1 MPPKPPQPGGSSS
14 RPQKRKDPPSS
25 SSNQNGPRNRTSK
38 RAKINDARTIL
49 AQSSDAAL
57 NTNGELDLNSFL
69 RAREFEIRALE
80 DSMARCKDELMTRA
94 FQQVPRDMRRRTASH
109 NVKRVPKRLRER
121 GAREMRED
129 NTPTVDS
136 AKRKPGSS
144 RGRVRAETAKKLGV
158 LAAKKKSKKGEGRD
172 GDAGVETRA
181 ARPKIRKDRLNGP
194 PKPKS
199 KFRKRQI
206 HKTWLPTHMWHAKRA
221 KMTEPKKPLWRFSI
235 PITCTEKSYRPTHRA
250 GGARGAV
257 AWDMSYMST
266 IGLEGPMES
275 LEKVLKLVGFDDP
288 SLWESKGEKWRSGKR
303 SWSSWLSRG
312 SKDERIQIGP
322 STVIWCS
329 SQPDST
335 NEADHVPKKRP
346 VRRVFVRVHPAAFL
360 EVWTELLRVSKM
372 QRPSVRLEDL
382 RFEIGSIDITG
393 PGATETLLG
402 ILHPYEDSA
411 SSQNSHEK
419 TFHSLAGVT
428 NASSLPS
435 NSILAFSIMDPRLR
449 YPPRPVKL
457 PKANDE
463 EANFSL
469 LEMLSTWPVDA
480 SIPSPALFDR
490 DTRWKATRLPAQK
503 SINRR
508 KALEKPGVYPS
519 LKSTDPAIP
528 IMLLASRST
537 ASTSQQGTWTL
548 LAPWKCIL
556 PIWYG
561 LVHYPLS
568 SGGNPRFGGINE
580 LRQTHFEHG
589 VPMFPADYPGMDAG
603 FAWEAEERERR
614 KAEWERRPKGKRI
627 EWTSLDLGAGRK
639 GEIGRGW
646 ACDFERII
654 GIDPMPNAI
663 ITTET
668 TQETQETLPPEPEKM
683 KLESPIQHLPCK
695 AFTTLLASSKSD
707 MPLISFI
714 ATVRITLVT
723 KGIAS
728 PCARVYRLPLAA
740 TNADQPDSIAT
751 STSSHATRA
760 EWLSILPPQTGSK
773 PLPNPKKNKF
783 QTTKVSLNA
792 PISQRQ
798 RLLAQ
803 SLLQNPPLPYPA
815 PAKVEDHPLVPDEED
830 LIGFVTTGEFN
841 LAEGKG
847 VAIGSVVV
855 SKVLEGLRRPKEGKG
870 KEGRLCIV
878 RNAGEVVGRLAR
890 WEAV

>member
-1 MPPKPPQPGGSSS
+1 MPPKPPPTGGPSS
-14 RPQKRKDPPSS
+14 RPQKRKDPP

-49 AQSSDAAL
+49 TQSSDAAL

-80 DSMARCKDELMTRA
+80 GSMARCKDELMTRA
-94 FQQVPRDMRRRTASH
+94 FQKVPRDMRRRTASH

-121 GAREMRED
+121 GAREMKED

-136 AKRKPGSS
+136 AKKKPRSS
-144 RGRVRAETAKKLGV
+144 RGRVRAETAKRLGI
-158 LAAKKKSKKGEGRD
+158 LAAKKKSKNIEGKAGD
-172 GDAGVETRA
+172 GSVETRA
-181 ARPKIRKDRLNGP
+181 ARPKIRKDKLNRP
-194 PKPKS
+194 PRPKS

-257 AWDMSYMST
+257 AWDMSYIST
-266 IGLEGPMES
+266 IGLEGPTES
-275 LEKVLKLVGFDDP
+275 LEKVLKLVGVDEP
-288 SLWESKGEKWRSGKR
+288 ALWENKGEKWRAGKR
-303 SWSSWLSRG
+303 SWQGWLSRG
-312 SKDERIQIGP
+312 SKDKRVQIGP

-329 SQPDST
+329 SEPDST
-335 NEADHVPKKRP
+335 NEADVPKKRP

-360 EVWTELLRVSKM
+360 EVWSELLRLSKM

-382 RFEIGSIDITG
+382 RFEVGSIEITG
-393 PGATETLLG
+393 PGSTETLLG
-402 ILHPYEDSA
+402 ILHPYGDSA
-411 SSQNSHEK
+411 LDQDSHEM
-419 TFHSLAGVT
+419 TFRSLAGVT
-428 NASSLPS
+428 NTSSLPS
-435 NSILAFSIMDPRLR
+435 NAILAFPIMDPRLR

-457 PKANDE
+457 PQANNE

-469 LEMLSTWPVDA
+469 LEILSTWPADA
-480 SIPSPALFDR
+480 STPSPALFDR
-490 DTRWKATRLPAQK
+490 DARWKATRLPAQK

-528 IMLLASRST
+528 IMLLASRLT

-561 LVHYPLS
+561 IVHYPLS

-589 VPMFPADYPGMDAG
+589 IPMFPVDYPGTDAG

-614 KAEWERRPKGKRI
+614 KGEWERRPKGKRI
-627 EWTSLDLGAGRK
+627 EWASLDLGAGRK

-654 GIDPMPNAI
+654 GINLMSGTSLTA
-663 ITTET
+663 ET
-668 TQETQETLPPEPEKM
+668 KRKMQDTLPAEPDRM
-683 KLESPIQHLPCK
+683 KLDCPIQHLSRK
-695 AFTTLLASSKSD
+695 AFTALLSSPDSD
-707 MPLISFI
+707 IPSSSFL
-714 ATVRITLVT
+714 ATVRITLVA

-728 PCARVYRLPLAA
+728 PCARIYRLPSAA
-740 TNADQPDSIAT
+740 TNANKPDSIPH
-751 STSSHATRA
+751 STPLHTTRA
-760 EWLSILPPQTGSK
+760 EWLSLLPSQPGSK
-773 PLPNPKKNKF
+773 PLPNPKKNRF
-783 QTTKVSLNA
+783 QTVKFSLND
-792 PISQRQ
+792 PIPQRQ
-798 RLLAQ
+798 RFLAQ
-803 SLLQNPPLPYPA
+803 YLLQNPPLPYPA
-815 PAKVEDHPLVPDEED
+815 PVKAGDHPLVPDEED
-830 LIGFVTTGEFN
+830 LIGFVTTGEFS

-847 VAIGSVVV
+847 VAIGSVVI
-855 SKVLEGLRRPKEGKG
+855 SKVLEGLRKPAEGKG
-870 KEGRLCIV
+870 NEKRLCIV
-878 RNAGEVVGRLAR
+878 RNAGEILGRLAR